1 MIALEQ
7 NTEEWLEFRKTKIGS
22 SDAPIIMGESPW
34 KTPQQL
40 WEEKMGL
47 KESSYENAAMR
58 RGKQLEA
65 QARKAF
71 EQKTGLV
78 VWPNVL
84 IHPEHEFIIASLDG
98 ITMGGQAA
106 VEIKCPGGKT
116 HQMALSGEIPKHY
129 QIQMQHQLAVTG
141 LKEMFYYSY
150 DGQSGVT
157 IKVQRDDVLIKTLL
171 EKEQEFFRFMQEST
185 PPQIQR
191 SDLRWL
197 TLAEEWRAIQEQKKA
212 LKDQEE
218 SCRSALIN
226 LTENGSSQGGG
237 VRVTQYSRKGR
248 IAYEKIP
255 ALQEMDLE
263 PYRKEAIMAW
273 KILNIV
279 S

>member
-47 KESSYENAAMR
+47 KQSSYENAAMQ

-71 EQKTGLV
+71 ELETGLV

-98 ITMGGQAA
+98 ITMDGQAA
-106 VEIKCPGGKT
+106 VEIKCPGEKT
-116 HQMALSGEIPKHY
+116 HQIALNSEIPKHY

-150 DGQSGVT
+150 DGQNGIT
-157 IKVQRDDVLIKTLL
+157 LKVQRDDALIETLL
-171 EKEQEFFRFMQEST
+171 EKEQEFFRCMQEST
-185 PPQIQR
+185 PLETER
-191 SDLRWL
+191 SDLPWL
-197 TLAEEWRAIQEQKKA
+197 KFAEEWKDIQRRKKS
-212 LKDQEE
+212 LKEQEE
-218 SCRSALIN
+218 ICRASLIE
-226 LTENGSSQGGG
+226 LTDNGPAKGGG
-237 VRVTQYSRKGR
+237 IRVTQYSRKGR
-248 IAYEKIP
+248 IAYDKI
-255 ALQEMDLE
+255 LLLEEMDLE
-263 PYRKEAIMAW
+263 PYRQETVQAW
-273 KILNIV
+273 KITV
-279 S
+279 E